1 MSELYLGGM
10 LKCSNSIRKNNNM
23 PRPLALLLAAALS
36 AATTLPALACD
47 GPKIDQQLLAHE
59 SKTLLENAPTFR
71 YGWEDGAIT
80 LHFSEPRSV
89 AEGCSARMHLS
100 LPQKDLDDVNAYLD
114 QNPAKRILLG
124 AQGYAIPE
132 NRNIEIDY
140 HYTLQAGMPVVADQ
154 NNQPLKDLHHSIEFM
169 YQLLAQI
176 RADVRPDA
184 HNDQP
189 WPAEVKTR
197 ASARCAESLKAD
209 GTPIDAA
216 CDCRVEALQ
225 QQIGARQMTLI
236 DYLLEQ
242 PYVAATGALS
252 SYFDLSNA
260 INHRCGL
267 SKR

>member
-1 MSELYLGGM
+1 M
-10 LKCSNSIRKNNNM
+10 L
-23 PRPLALLLAAALS
+23 RPLALLLAAVISGLMSLS
-36 AATTLPALACD
+36 TLACD
-47 GPKIDQQLLAHE
+47 GPKIDQQLFANE

-71 YGWEDGAIT
+71 YGWEDGTIT
-80 LHFSEPRSV
+80 LHFGEPRAV

-132 NRNIEIDY
+132 DRNIEIDY
-140 HYTLQAGMPVVADQ
+140 RYTLQAGVPAVADQ
-154 NNQPLKDLHHSIEFM
+154 GNQPLKDLHHSIEFM

-176 RADVRPDA
+176 RADIGPDA
-184 HNDQP
+184 RNDQP

-197 ASARCAESLKAD
+197 ANARCADSLKSD
-209 GTPIDAA
+209 GKPIGAA

-225 QQIGARQMTLI
+225 QQMGARQMTLI